1 MSILK
6 SYTLSKLSYHMY
18 LDKFTES
25 DIKSLNKIITWF
37 LWSSNLRPFE
47 DAKSFKNTMT
57 LSRAVHHWKNGGIS
71 LWDMKLRND
80 AQHIWIL
87 NRVIANQDVYSP
99 YYQSWRNQIRHNK
112 ITSPT
117 LKHSILLWQQFRPIM
132 KLPQHQMKP
141 ILRNDEPLPLKL
153 IYHNLI
159 NHHHKP
165 TLHQPETSSTTLTPS
180 NTTEVETQ
188 YSDSSQDHFLVW
200 HTSNKTVVNYV
211 HHPKQIQPQTHHTT
225 STTHF
230 YLCDESSD
238 LTAIIYHN
246 IWKHVSSIL
255 FSQDDKILDFSNQS
269 IISDFDIHR
278 NILKLINNTPTPAN

>member
-1 MSILK
+1 MI
-6 SYTLSKLSYHMY
+6 
-18 LDKFTES
+18 
-25 DIKSLNKIITWF
+25 
-37 LWSSNLRPFE
+37 E

-117 LKHSILLWQQFRPIM
+117 LKHSILLWQHFRPIM
-132 KLPQHQMKP
+132 KLPPHQMKP

-165 TLHQPETSSTTLTPS
+165 VLTSGQFQLSLPPTKI
-180 NTTEVETQ
+180 
-188 YSDSSQDHFLVW
+188 DF
-200 HTSNKTVVNYV
+200 TSNRNIFYYINSIKHHRGRNTVFRFFSGSLPVILN
-211 HHPKQIQPQTHHTT
+211 KFTSTHHTT
-225 STTHF
+225 STNCHYEDEWSLEKSTTHF

-246 IWKHVSSIL
+246 IWKHVNSIL

-278 NILKLINNTPTPAN
+278 NILKLINNIPTPAN